1 MICFS
6 SGLCRRGQ
14 EAEGLE
20 VAAALQLAGNGGLAD
35 READAGTFGNGGH
48 RRDECGR
55 RDAEADGS
63 VDAGDGRD
71 DGDSESSRQEG
82 QTLGRTSKKRR
93 MRDIWR

>member
-48 RRDECGR
+48 RRDGR

>member
-6 SGLCRRGQ
+6 SGICRRGQ

-35 READAGTFGNGGH
+35 READARTFGNGGH
-48 RRDECGR
+48 RRD
-55 RDAEADGS
+55 EADGS